1 MRAELPIAVP
11 LDLHV
16 DTCLRTLSSAGTFML
31 NSVQYRV
38 DGQYGFNQVLITT
51 DGDKIIVT
59 DLQGEV
65 LIEHTRP
72 APGVRYVGNGR
83 PAGRRRLNPA
93 TVTDVLT
100 HRVSPMS

>member
-1 MRAELPIAVP
+1 
-11 LDLHV
+11 
-16 DTCLRTLSSAGTFML
+16 ML

-38 DGQYGFNQVLITT
+38 DGQYGFEQVLITT

-59 DLQGEV
+59 DLQGEI
-65 LIEHTRP
+65 LIEHARP

-83 PAGRRRLNPA
+83 PAGRRRLNAA

-100 HRVSPMS
+100 QNCHPCPETSHMVAVGGRR

>member
-1 MRAELPIAVP
+1 M
-11 LDLHV
+11 LD
-16 DTCLRTLSSAGTFML
+16 R
-31 NSVQYRV
+31 VQYKV
-38 DGQYGFNQVLITT
+38 GGHLSFEPVLVVADGVKA
-51 DGDKIIVT
+51 GDKIIVT

-83 PAGRRRLNPA
+83 PAGRRRLTPA

-100 HRVSPMS
+100 HRVSPVS